1 MPLNEALGV
10 NENMSQESIKAK
22 LCNDA
27 LLVAKEKV
35 AINSNS
41 LLPMYQ
47 TIENQLQFLVDFFEG
62 KNSEHAKLHTLNF
75 GHLAVREI
83 EDNDPKFAHLLKI
96 AFYVADKTAHGLKL
110 DEQFVANYT

>member
-1 MPLNEALGV
+1 
-10 NENMSQESIKAK
+10 MSQESIKAK

-35 AINSNS
+35 ASNSNS
-41 LLPMYQ
+41 LLPIYKS
-47 TIENQLQFLVDFFEG
+47 IESQLQFLVDFFEG
-62 KNSEHAKLHTLNF
+62 RNNEHAKLHTLNF

-83 EDNDPKFAHLLKI
+83 EDSDPTFAHLLKI

-110 DEQFVANYT
+110 DEQFIANYT

>member
-1 MPLNEALGV
+1 
-10 NENMSQESIKAK
+10 MSQESIKAK

-27 LLVAKEKV
+27 LLAAKDKI
-35 AINSNS
+35 ADNTNN

-47 TIENQLQFLVDFFEG
+47 SIENQLQFLVDFFEG
-62 KNSEHAKLHTLNF
+62 KNSANEKLHTLNF

-96 AFYVADKTAHGLKL
+96 AFYVADKTAKGLRL
-110 DEQFVANYT
+110 DEQFIANYT